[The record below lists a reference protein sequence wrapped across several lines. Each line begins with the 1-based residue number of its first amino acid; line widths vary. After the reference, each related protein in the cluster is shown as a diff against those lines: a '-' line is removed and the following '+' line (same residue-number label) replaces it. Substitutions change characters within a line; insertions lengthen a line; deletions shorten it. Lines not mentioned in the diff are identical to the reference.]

1 MLKTFQ
7 TMAVIPAYNEAKHI
21 SHVVK
26 AAKRFVPVLV
36 VDDSSV
42 DETAKIAEIAGAQVL
57 RQPSNQGKGSAL
69 RAGFQRALD
78 LGCKAVI
85 TLDADGQHD
94 PTEIGKFL
102 QLYAVREPD
111 LIIGRRSFRKMPLT
125 RRIANT
131 TGGWLFSWAL
141 GQSIPDNQSG
151 YRMLSR
157 RFIETILYSNEQ
169 GFEYEV
175 EMLATC
181 LKQHFDLDW
190 VPIRTI
196 YADESSHI
204 DPVSHI
210 VNFLRILWITRQRM
224 KMATS

>member
-1 MLKTFQ
+1 MLTPIRF
-7 TMAVIPAYNEAKHI
+7 MAVIPAYNEAKHI
-21 SHVVK
+21 AAVVK
-26 AAKRFVPVLV
+26 AAKRFVHVLV
-36 VDDSSV
+36 VDDGSS
-42 DETAKIAEIAGAQVL
+42 DETARVAEAAGAELL

-78 LGCKAVI
+78 LGCEAVL

-94 PTEIGKFL
+94 PAEIRKFL
-102 QLYAVREPD
+102 QTYAVHTPD
-111 LIIGRRSFRKMPLT
+111 LIIGRRNFNQMPLS

-131 TGGWLFSWAL
+131 TGRWLFSWAL

-157 RFIETILYSNEQ
+157 RFIEAVVNSNEQ

-175 EMLATC
+175 EMLTTC
-181 LKQHFDLDW
+181 MKQHFELDW

-210 VNFLRILWITRQRM
+210 VNFFRILRVTRQRM
-224 KMATS
+224 KMAAS